1 MDPSQID
8 PSDDELSEIIDDHAQ
23 SDNDSDTGEGGFVEA
38 GVPPPVSDGPNESV
52 PNDESFGLEDFDQ
65 ENTSTEVQSKVEDNV
80 ADHQF
85 VDKKDDITSNG
96 SGSVSQ
102 FREAL
107 SDLSRQ
113 VELDKL
119 AFLHKQAVESGKP
132 IASLEEIAGDIN
144 GSAPIFPKGDCDF
157 YDTRATSRLEGWV
170 VGLSFGANRRAK
182 KFSK

>member
-1 MDPSQID
+1 MDPSQKD
-8 PSDDELSEIIDDHAQ
+8 PSDDELSEIIDDHAE
-23 SDNDSDTGEGGFVEA
+23 SENDSAAGEGGFVEA
-38 GVPPPVSDGPNESV
+38 GVPPPISEGANESV
-52 PNDESFGLEDFDQ
+52 PNDESFGLEDFD
-65 ENTSTEVQSKVEDNV
+65 EDSTSVEVPSEVEDNV

-85 VDKKDDITSNG
+85 VEKKDEAPSNG

-119 AFLHKQAVESGKP
+119 AFLHKQAVETGKP